1 MLTGYPSSPSPN
13 TQNSVGSEKALRVR
27 GVKKGGKERGRNR
40 KVVMIK
46 VLGHTILRHDRAIL
60 KIKAKANRLRQGRLP
75 NAGSPC
81 RQQSGS
87 LTPLRIPL
95 LETGLQHEMMKM

>member
-1 MLTGYPSSPSPN
+1 
-13 TQNSVGSEKALRVR
+13 
-27 GVKKGGKERGRNR
+27 
-40 KVVMIK
+40 MIK

-60 KIKAKANRLRQGRLP
+60 KIKAKANRLRLGRLP
-75 NAGSPC
+75 NAGSSC

-87 LTPLRIPL
+87 RTPLRIPL